1 MSNLS
6 TPETTSEPVPV
17 STIVDSNDPV
27 SVLTAKLQ
35 DDSTDIL
42 SALELIKNY
51 ESKDNFE
58 ESKKIF
64 EQLHNTFPFYA
75 PLWSIHLKE
84 NLQRDEFETVESLL
98 AQCLS
103 GETENNDL
111 SLWMTYLDYV
121 RRKNNLIT
129 GGQEARAIVV
139 KAFDLVLEK
148 CAMFEP
154 NSSQF
159 WNDYMLFLEQWKPVN
174 KWEEQQKVDM
184 IRTLYKRML
193 VVPFNSLEQMWNK
206 YTQWEQNIN
215 SLTARKFIG
224 ELSGDY
230 MKARSLYQ
238 EWTNITKGLRRVA
251 PINLRS
257 VNKKNLPHT
266 IEDPEF
272 VQQIDIWKKWLDWE
286 KENKLMLPEETVAMR
301 VSYVYKQSIVYML
314 FSPETWFNYAISYDQ
329 NESTIRKQI
338 LTLGLQ
344 ANPTSLTM
352 CIKLSEIYSMENDIE
367 MIKTCFDSTTK
378 TVQKLYKKNVAEKN
392 TDKIEQLKEKLTYLY
407 CVYMNTVKK
416 ISGLSAARSIF
427 GKCRKLKDN
436 VTHQI
441 YIENAYL
448 EYYNQ
453 AEGYKTALKVLE
465 LGLKYFHTDGQYINK
480 YLDFLILLNK
490 DSQIKTLFESSI
502 DKIENNSEKHAIF
515 KKMIQYETKYG
526 NISTVYTL
534 EKRFKEKFPDETM
547 IDTFSNR
554 YLIQR
559 RNMIKKL
566 ELPYIYDEFDE
577 MPISFT
583 YGGKR
588 PNKRGHDDDQS
599 GSNKRFHGNN
609 GKSHEIPEPI
619 INLLKVLPKRQ
630 YFKNAILDPTSLVD
644 YLINQI
650 EIPKNDKSQ

>member
-6 TPETTSEPVPV
+6 TPETTTEPIATPTV
-17 STIVDSNDPV
+17 IADDIV
-27 SVLTAKLQ
+27 SVLNKKLEE
-35 DDSTDIL
+35 DPTDIL
-42 SALELIKNY
+42 SALELIKHY
-51 ESKDNFE
+51 ESKDD
-58 ESKKIF
+58 F
-64 EQLHNTFPFYA
+64 EQIKLSFEKLHSRFPFYA

-84 NLQRDEFETVESLL
+84 DLQRDEFETVEKLL

-148 CAMFEP
+148 CAIFEP

-159 WNDYMLFLEQWKPVN
+159 WNDYVLFLEQWKPVN
-174 KWEEQQKVDM
+174 KWEEQQKIDM

-193 VVPFNSLEQMWNK
+193 CVPFNSLEQMWNK
-206 YTQWEQNIN
+206 YTQWEQTVN

-238 EWTNITKGLRRVA
+238 EWSNVTKGLRRVA

-266 IEDPEF
+266 SENEEF
-272 VQQIDIWKKWLDWE
+272 PDQIDIWKKWIEWE
-286 KENKLMLPEETVAMR
+286 KENKLVLPEETAKMR
-301 VSYVYKQSIVYML
+301 VSYAYKQSIIYML
-314 FSPETWFNYAISYDQ
+314 FSPEIWYNYAISFDENDSSWRQ
-329 NESTIRKQI
+329 Q
-338 LTLGLQ
+338 TLSHGLK
-344 ANPTSLTM
+344 ANPTSPTL
-352 CIKLSEIYSMENDIE
+352 CIKLSEIYGMENEVE
-367 MIKTCFDSTTK
+367 MIKSCFEGTIKSI
-378 TVQKLYKKNVAEKN
+378 QRQYKKSVADDNSESA
-392 TDKIEQLKEKLTYLY
+392 QSLKERLGYIY

-427 GKCRKLKDN
+427 GKCRKLKDSI
-436 VTHQI
+436 THQI
-441 YIENAYL
+441 YIENAYM

-453 AEGYKTALKVLE
+453 NDGYKTALKVLE
-465 LGLKYFHTDGQYINK
+465 LGLKYFQTDGQYINK
-480 YLDFLILLNK
+480 YIDFLLLFNK

-502 DKIENNSEKHAIF
+502 DKIDDKIQTRLIF
-515 KKMIQYETKYG
+515 KKMIEYETKYG

-534 EKRFKEKFPDETM
+534 EKRYKEKFPDEM
-547 IDTFSNR
+547 LIETFSDR
-554 YLIQR
+554 YMIQKV
-559 RNMIKKL
+559 NQIKKL
-566 ELPYIYDEFDE
+566 ELPYLYNETE
-577 MPISFT
+577 EAAFT
-583 YGGKR
+583 FGTDRNLKR
-588 PNKRGHDDDQS
+588 TREDFGN
-599 GSNKRFHGNN
+599 GSNKRFHGNM
-609 GKSHEIPEPI
+609 KTEIPEPI
-619 INLLKVLPKRQ
+619 VNLLKILPKRQ
-630 YFKNAILDPTSLVD
+630 YFKNAILDPSNLVD

-650 EIPKNDKSQ
+650 EIPNDTNVNE

>member
-6 TPETTSEPVPV
+6 TPETTIEPIATPAVV
-17 STIVDSNDPV
+17 TDDVT
-27 SVLTAKLQ
+27 SVLNNKLEE
-35 DDSTDIL
+35 DPTDIF
-42 SALELIKNY
+42 SALELIRHY
-51 ESKDNFE
+51 EGKDDFE
-58 ESKKIF
+58 QIKLSF
-64 EQLHNTFPFYA
+64 EQLHTRFPFYA

-84 NLQRDEFETVESLL
+84 DLQRDEFETVEKLL

-148 CAMFEP
+148 CAVFEP

-159 WNDYMLFLEQWKPVN
+159 WNDYILFLEQWKPVN
-174 KWEEQQKVDM
+174 KWEEQQKIDM

-193 VVPFNSLEQMWNK
+193 CVPFNTLEQMWNK
-206 YTQWEQNIN
+206 YTQWEQTVN

-238 EWTNITKGLRRVA
+238 EWSNVTKGLRRVA

-266 IEDPEF
+266 SENEEF
-272 VQQIDIWKKWLDWE
+272 SEQIDIWKKWIDWE
-286 KENKLMLPEETVAMR
+286 KDNKLVLPDETFKMR
-301 VSYVYKQSIVYML
+301 VSYVYKQSIIYML
-314 FSPETWFNYAISYDQ
+314 FSPEVWYNYAISFDENDSSWRQ
-329 NESTIRKQI
+329 Q
-338 LTLGLQ
+338 TLSHGLK
-344 ANPTSLTM
+344 ANPTSLTL
-352 CIKLSEIYSMENDIE
+352 CIKLSEIYSMENEVE
-367 MIKTCFDSTTK
+367 MIKTCFEGTIKSIQKQYKRQIADADSQRT
-378 TVQKLYKKNVAEKN
+378 ES
-392 TDKIEQLKEKLTYLY
+392 LKERLGYIY
-407 CVYMNTVKK
+407 CVYMNTVKR

-436 VTHQI
+436 ITHQI
-441 YIENAYL
+441 YIENAYM

-453 AEGYKTALKVLE
+453 NDGYKTALKVLE
-465 LGLKYFHTDGQYINK
+465 LGLKYFQTDGKYINK
-480 YLDFLILLNK
+480 YIDFLLLLNK

-502 DKIENNSEKHAIF
+502 DKIEDKIQTRLVF
-515 KKMIQYETKYG
+515 KKMIEYETKYG

-534 EKRFKEKFPDETM
+534 EKRYKEKFPDELF
-547 IDTFSNR
+547 IETFSDR
-554 YLIQR
+554 YAIQKV
-559 RNMIKKL
+559 NQIKKL
-566 ELPYIYDEFDE
+566 ELPYLYNEAE
-577 MPISFT
+577 EAT
-583 YGGKR
+583 TALGKDR
-588 PNKRGHDDDQS
+588 NLKRSREDFNNGPNK
-599 GSNKRFHGNN
+599 KFHGNM
-609 GKSHEIPEPI
+609 KTEIPEPI
-619 INLLKVLPKRQ
+619 INLLKILPKRQ
-630 YFKNAILDPTSLVD
+630 YFKNAILDPSNLVD

-650 EIPKNDKSQ
+650 EIPSNINNNE